1 MLRLWEV
8 REATSCERAGRLTPV
23 PTARDIVIEELMIDW
38 AGLKEVIK
46 NSLIEFLCYILQSSS
61 QNPQDNSRGDR

>member
-23 PTARDIVIEELMIDW
+23 PAARYIVIEELMIDG
-38 AGLKEVIK
+38 AGLKEVIR
-46 NSLIEFLCYILQSSS
+46 NSLIELLCYILQSSS
-61 QNPQDNSRGDR
+61 SISQDNSRGDR